1 MYVSGSIEII
11 YYKHIY
17 IYIHKEAILI
27 VTVMTT
33 KLMGKY
39 IMIYSKS
46 LINILLYS

>member
-11 YYKHIY
+11 YYKHIP
-17 IYIHKEAILI
+17 KEAILI